1 MDTKWR
7 LIDSLAYRPG
17 VTMRRRG
24 QACAVAIALLATFL
38 IAEPSLGGALRAHGG
53 MVPSPSSGGLTDEL
67 AAAMP
72 RAVLV
77 SDEPKQD
84 QPDTIVFALMSGKCP
99 TLKIASRDFRCRAVA
114 FYQTELGRA
123 NFTIALDDPA
133 DNSHIIT
140 FSGDNGQRKQD
151 DLYELPI
158 DRMLLNS
165 KNRPK
170 ADGLPVPFVES
181 STGMC
186 TQLGNFAERQVS
198 SISCSAT
205 DKDGKKYEL
214 KYESDG
220 SPITLRRLKR
230 TRAGRPQISPFD

>member
-7 LIDSLAYRPG
+7 LRDSTADHPGIPLRRYGQVCVLA
-17 VTMRRRG
+17 V
-24 QACAVAIALLATFL
+24 VLLATPSM
-38 IAEPSLGGALRAHGG
+38 AEPFHRGPPL
-53 MVPSPSSGGLTDEL
+53 PDDP
-67 AAAMP
+67 AAATP
-72 RAVLV
+72 PTVLV
-77 SDEPKQD
+77 SDETK

-99 TLKIASRDFRCRAVA
+99 TLRIASRDFRCRAVA

-133 DNSHIIT
+133 DSSHIIT
-140 FSGDNGQRKQD
+140 FSGDNGQRRQD
-151 DLYELPI
+151 NLYELQI

-181 STGMC
+181 STGQC

-198 SISCSAT
+198 SISCTAT
-205 DKDGKKYEL
+205 DKDGRTYEL
-214 KYESDG
+214 QYVSDG
-220 SPITLRRLKR
+220 SPITLRRVKR
-230 TRAGRPQISPFD
+230 TRAGRPLISPFD

>member
-7 LIDSLAYRPG
+7 LLDSMAYQTG
-17 VTMRRRG
+17 MAMRRCW
-24 QACAVAIALLATFL
+24 QICAVAVVCLATPSL
-38 IAEPSLGGALRAHGG
+38 AEPLQRGPLLERAA
-53 MVPSPSSGGLTDEL
+53 VAPSPSSGRLPDTP
-67 AAAMP
+67 AAVTP
-72 RAVLV
+72 PTVLV
-77 SDEPKQD
+77 SDETK

-151 DLYELPI
+151 NLYELPI

-170 ADGLPVPFVES
+170 TDGLPVPFVES

-186 TQLGNFAERQVS
+186 TQFGNFAERQVS

-205 DKDGKKYEL
+205 DKDGKTYEL
-214 KYESDG
+214 QYVSDG
-220 SPITLRRLKR
+220 SPITLRRVKR
-230 TRAGRPQISPFD
+230 TRAGRPLISPFD